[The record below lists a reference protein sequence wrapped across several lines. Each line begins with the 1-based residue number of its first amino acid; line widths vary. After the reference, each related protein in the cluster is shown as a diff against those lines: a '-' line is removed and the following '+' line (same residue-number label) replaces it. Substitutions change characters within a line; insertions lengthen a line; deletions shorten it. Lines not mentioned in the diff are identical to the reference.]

1 MPPQPGHAVNWTDK
15 PHSIPARLSGCE
27 NQQYENLPDFSDA
40 ELKFKLVPAPSVP
53 NKLSEPL
60 EWSLK
65 LWGENKPE
73 FSAEDWHEFYRN
85 VQLSNYE
92 QWDHTIENKELLYLA
107 INEEEEVIAAIGLC
121 DFDDLE
127 EFRHLKPWICAFV
140 VREDLRGSGF
150 GSKVLAELEKKV
162 IDFKIKE
169 IYLWTEDQK
178 DFYIKRGYQEIDQLL
193 KPGRTLHIMK
203 KQI

>member
-1 MPPQPGHAVNWTDK
+1 
-15 PHSIPARLSGCE
+15 
-27 NQQYENLPDFSDA
+27 
-40 ELKFKLVPAPSVP
+40 LKFKLVPAPSVP
-53 NKLSEPL
+53 QKLSEPL

-73 FSAEDWHEFYRN
+73 FSADDWHEFYRN
-85 VQLSNYE
+85 VQLSNYDF
-92 QWDHTIENKELLYLA
+92 WDQTIENKELLYLA
-107 INEEEEVIAAIGLC
+107 INEEDEVIAAIGLC

-127 EFRHLKPWICAFV
+127 EFRHLKPWVCAFV
-140 VREDLRGSGF
+140 VREDLRGSGI

-162 IDFKIKE
+162 IEFKIND
-169 IYLWTEDQK
+169 IYLWTEEQK

-203 KQI
+203 KKI